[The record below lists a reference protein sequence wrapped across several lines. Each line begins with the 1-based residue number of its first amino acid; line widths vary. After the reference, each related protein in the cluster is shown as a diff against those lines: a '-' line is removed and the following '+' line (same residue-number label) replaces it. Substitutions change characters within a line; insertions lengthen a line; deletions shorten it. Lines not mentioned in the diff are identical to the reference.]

1 MLFLEL
7 ILIAVFGQLLTLIF
21 EFIHSRFYFEN
32 FESGLFLFL
41 LEKRLYVFLYLIVL
55 GIVIILY
62 KKMKILRR
70 ISLVVMFIGCCSFFV
85 YGYIQKEVAESS
97 LEMSI
102 KAMEE
107 ADKAKKEIGV
117 LQNENEELKAKF
129 AELEKL
135 IEGN

>member
-1 MLFLEL
+1 
-7 ILIAVFGQLLTLIF
+7 
-21 EFIHSRFYFEN
+21 
-32 FESGLFLFL
+32 
-41 LEKRLYVFLYLIVL
+41 
-55 GIVIILY
+55 
-62 KKMKILRR
+62 MKILRR

-107 ADKAKKEIGV
+107 ADKAKTEIGV
-117 LQNENEELKAKF
+117 LQNENEELKAKI